1 MQDRVRQALSVIVEK
16 FKSGEIP
23 EAVAM
28 ATFPA
33 ANVPSGKWSFLN
45 RTLMFLSGTED
56 ARGFRQWQEVK
67 RKVKKGAKAT
77 YILVPCFQKKLDEE
91 TGEEKDI
98 LRYFKATPVFKVED
112 TEGEKLD
119 YQMIEVPEL
128 PLMERAREWGISVKA
143 VPGNRGYY
151 GYYSPKGKEI
161 ALASP
166 EGKVFFH
173 ELAHAG
179 HERLKGGIENGQDP
193 FQEIVAELC
202 SQALCRLT
210 GHEADG
216 SFGHSYR
223 YIEGYAQKLKMTPH
237 TACLKVLCE
246 TEKVLKLILNGE
258 PQTVKDQESLIP
270 ATHGNQHYEESAVS
284 SL

>member
-45 RTLMFLSGTED
+45 RTLMFLSGTGD
-56 ARGFRQWQEVK
+56 ARGFRQWHAVK
-67 RKVKKGAKAT
+67 RKVKKGAKAIH
-77 YILVPCFQKKLDEE
+77 ILVPCFRKEIDDE
-91 TGEEKDI
+91 TGDEKNA
-98 LRYFKATPVFKVED
+98 LRYFKAMPIFKVED

-119 YQMIEVPEL
+119 YELLEVPEL
-128 PLMERAREWGISVKA
+128 PLMERAREWGLSIKA
-143 VPGNRGYY
+143 VPGNYRYY
-151 GYYSPKGKEI
+151 GYYSSERKEI

-166 EGKVFFH
+166 EEKVFFH

-179 HERLKGGIENGQDP
+179 HERVKGDIKGGQDP
-193 FQEIVAELC
+193 LQEIVAEL
-202 SQALCRLT
+202 SAQALCRLT

-216 SFGHSYR
+216 NFGHSYR

-237 TACLKVLCE
+237 AACLKVLCE

-258 PQTVKDQESLIP
+258 QGKGDVQESPIP
-270 ATHGNQHYEESAVS
+270 AAHENQLCKESVVS
-284 SL
+284 L

>member
-16 FKSGEIP
+16 FKSGDIP

-28 ATFPA
+28 ATFPV

-45 RTLMFLSGTED
+45 RTLMFLSGTGD

-67 RKVKKGAKAT
+67 RKVKKGAKAI
-77 YILVPCFQKKLDEE
+77 YILVPCFRKEIDEG
-91 TGEEKDI
+91 TGEEKSA
-98 LRYFKATPVFKVED
+98 LRYFKATPVFTVED

-119 YQMIEVPEL
+119 YELLKVPEL
-128 PLMERAREWGISVKA
+128 PLMERAREWGLSVKA
-143 VPGNRGYY
+143 VPGNYRYY
-151 GYYSPKGKEI
+151 GYYSPQRKEI

-166 EGKVFFH
+166 EEKIFFH

-179 HERLKGGIENGQDP
+179 HERLKGNIKAGQDP
-193 FQEIVAELC
+193 FQEIVAEL
-202 SQALCRLT
+202 SAQALCRLT

-223 YIEGYAQKLKMTPH
+223 YIEGYAQKMKMTPH
-237 TACLKVLCE
+237 AACLKVLCE
-246 TEKVLKLILNGE
+246 TEKVLKLILNGD
-258 PQTVKDQESLIP
+258 PQTGKEQELPIP
-270 ATHGNQHYEESAVS
+270 VTQKNQPYEESAVS

>member
-23 EAVAM
+23 EAAAM

-45 RTLMFLSGTED
+45 RTLMFLSGTGD

-67 RKVKKGAKAT
+67 RKVKKGAKA
-77 YILVPCFQKKLDEE
+77 IHIIVPCFRKEIDDETE
-91 TGEEKDI
+91 EEKNI
-98 LRYFKATPVFKVED
+98 LRYFKAMPVFTVED

-119 YQMIEVPEL
+119 YELLEVPKL
-128 PLMERAREWGISVKA
+128 PLMERAREWGLSVKA
-143 VPGNRGYY
+143 VPGNYQY
-151 GYYSPKGKEI
+151 HGYYSSKRKEI

-166 EGKVFFH
+166 EEKVFFH

-179 HERLKGGIENGQDP
+179 HERLKGDIKGGQDP
-193 FQEIVAELC
+193 FQEIVAEL
-202 SQALCRLT
+202 SAQALCRLT

-223 YIEGYAQKLKMTPH
+223 YIDGYAQKLKMTPH
-237 TACLKVLCE
+237 AACLKVLSE
-246 TEKVLKLILNGE
+246 TEKVLNLILKGGNESKALEEQAHE
-258 PQTVKDQESLIP
+258 PAIIQ
-270 ATHGNQHYEESAVS
+270 EESPAVI
-284 SL
+284 L